1 MGEGIRQYLAG
12 NTSVRRSDLFIQ
24 TKFTSV
30 DGQDPNNIPYDPSTS
45 LAEQVHKSVETSL
58 RHFTISSSEE
68 PYLDSLVLHSPMRT
82 INDTLE
88 VWSTLETYVPD
99 KIRNL
104 GISNT
109 NLSTLMELY
118 ERARVKPSV
127 VQNRFYADTK
137 YDIGLRK
144 FCTERGIIYQSFWTL
159 TANPNLFR
167 SRVVQDLAQKL
178 QIQPTSALYC
188 LVLGLGQTTVLNGT
202 KTEEHMHEDWD
213 AVRKVRNFAE
223 KDGKRWEE
231 IMKPFRAAIGER
243 V

>member
-1 MGEGIRQYLAG
+1 
-12 NTSVRRSDLFIQ
+12 
-24 TKFTSV
+24 
-30 DGQDPNNIPYDPSTS
+30 
-45 LAEQVHKSVETSL
+45 
-58 RHFTISSSEE
+58 
-68 PYLDSLVLHSPMRT
+68 MRT

-118 ERARVKPSV
+118 ERARIKPSV

-144 FCTERGIIYQSFWTL
+144 FCAERGIIYQSFWTL

-178 QIQPTSALYC
+178 QIQPTGALYC
-188 LVLGLGQTTVLNGT
+188 LVLGLGHTTVLNGT
-202 KTEEHMHEDWD
+202 KTEEHMRADWD
-213 AVRKVRNFAE
+213 AVRKAKAFAE
-223 KDGKRWEE
+223 KDGKSWDE
-231 IMKPFRAAIGER
+231 IMRTFRSTIGER
-243 V
+243 I